1 MYICV
6 KFALLKD
13 NLALQFIRNIYLN
26 NMKTD
31 ISQIKKTQKKN
42 IIQLAIWTWGW
53 VAATALA
60 TFGPKFLWQDN
71 DFLNIGSMG
80 LYFITGFGMI
90 IANRK
95 QLMGLDELQRKIQ
108 LEGMA
113 LALGVAVVVGLGYS
127 ILDIENYIHFDA
139 EISHLVVLIGLT
151 YFSAVLI
158 NTKRYK

>member
-1 MYICV
+1 M
-6 KFALLKD
+6 
-13 NLALQFIRNIYLN
+13 
-26 NMKTD
+26 
-31 ISQIKKTQKKN
+31 SEIKKTQKKN
-42 IIQLAIWTWGW
+42 IIQLAVWTWSW
-53 VAATALA
+53 VAASALA
-60 TFGPKFLWQDN
+60 TFGPKFIWEDN
-71 DFLNIGSMG
+71 NALNVVSMG
-80 LYFITGFGMI
+80 FYFIMGFGMI
-90 IANRK
+90 IANRR